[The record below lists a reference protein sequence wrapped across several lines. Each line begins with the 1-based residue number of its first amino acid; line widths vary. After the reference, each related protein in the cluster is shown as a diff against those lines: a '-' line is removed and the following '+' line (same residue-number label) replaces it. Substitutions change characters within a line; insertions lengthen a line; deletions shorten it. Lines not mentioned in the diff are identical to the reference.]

1 MGAQRNIKATQARH
15 LVVEQQQID
24 SETSTWVDK
33 EKHTQL
39 ACAPILIEGELVRV
53 FWMQSMLP
61 HILIVESDFA
71 AARVTSAILARA
83 VPTAIVSVESD
94 FEAARRSMQS
104 HPPDVLIVD
113 PVRHRPES
121 IWLIQHLKTKH
132 PDAHVIVIASAP
144 TPALR
149 REMEGLGV
157 DAYLEKPELLS
168 LQIQQVLAVLRPAP
182 PAHPA
187 AAIMK
192 IRGEASAARGGGPK

>member
-1 MGAQRNIKATQARH
+1 MI
-15 LVVEQQQID
+15 
-24 SETSTWVDK
+24 
-33 EKHTQL
+33 
-39 ACAPILIEGELVRV
+39 
-53 FWMQSMLP
+53 P
-61 HILIVESDFA
+61 HILIVESDVA
-71 AARVTSAILARA
+71 AAQVTSAMLARA

-94 FEAARRSMQS
+94 FAAARRSMQS

-121 IWLIQHLKTKH
+121 IWLVQHLKMKH
-132 PDAHVIVIASAP
+132 PDAHVIIIASTP

-168 LQIQQVLAVLRPAP
+168 LQIQQLLAALRPAP

-187 AAIMK
+187 SANMEV
-192 IRGEASAARGGGPK
+192 RGDASAARRGGPE